1 MPLKFGDAVVL
12 VQKSPDGIVRRVNA
26 MVLTSAVQP
35 SNPNP
40 SQALKDHKGVLD
52 PGEYLGLIFPRAF
65 PEGQVPKTSDLDVLF
80 QRTVGTGPWK
90 DGAWIGWESSPRQ
103 DDMKGLLDAYEKATG
118 LLAEMRQQN
127 ELLTAELAAV
137 KESEPEP
144 TEEAQ
149 EAEAKATAAGKVRQI
164 KGK

>member
-12 VQKSPDGIVRRVNA
+12 VQKSPDGVVRRVNA

-90 DGAWIGWESSPRQ
+90 DGAWIGWEPADK
-103 DDMKGLLDAYEKATG
+103 DDKKVIGDMNAGIAVLRKQLAAKDEELDALKSEDKGDEK
-118 LLAEMRQQN
+118 
-127 ELLTAELAAV
+127 
-137 KESEPEP
+137 KS
-144 TEEAQ
+144 
-149 EAEAKATAAGKVRQI
+149 KK
-164 KGK
+164 KD